1 MNYISTRGNN
11 QKMTSAQA
19 IIAGLADDGGLFVPD
34 ELPQVDMGRFGKEI
48 EKLSKR
54 FIEAGQC
61 ACFASDAHDL
71 PNRQYQYSEALQ
83 KLDEEFGKEKVEEF
97 KNNARAIINERY

>member
-34 ELPQVDMGRFGKEI
+34 ELPQVDMEFIKWERVLRIIVEKED
-48 EKLSKR
+48 
-54 FIEAGQC
+54 F
-61 ACFASDAHDL
+61 
-71 PNRQYQYSEALQ
+71 
-83 KLDEEFGKEKVEEF
+83 
-97 KNNARAIINERY
+97 

>member
-34 ELPQVDMGRFGKEI
+34 ELPQVDMEFIKGLT
-48 EKLSKR
+48 KLSYQERAAKVL
-54 FIEAGQC
+54 G
-61 ACFASDAHDL
+61 CFLTD
-71 PNRQYQYSEALQ
+71 YT
-83 KLDEEFGKEKVEEF
+83 DEEIKGCVERAYGGGKFDDAAIAPLNIMEE
-97 KNNARAIINERY
+97 A

>member
-34 ELPQVDMGRFGKEI
+34 ELPQVDME
-48 EKLSKR
+48 
-54 FIEAGQC
+54 FI
-61 ACFASDAHDL
+61 
-71 PNRQYQYSEALQ
+71 
-83 KLDEEFGKEKVEEF
+83 KVLT
-97 KNNARAIINERY
+97 